1 MIDYYI
7 RVADAAAMHTTLI
20 AAGAAQDADGHL
32 VPADGVAIDIIGTW
46 YDPPAAEGEA
56 PQPRRGYY
64 ANVRSEAPIDW
75 PEGVIEAEPV
85 TPWRIWA

>member
-20 AAGAAQDADGHL
+20 AAGAAQDVDGHL

-56 PQPRRGYY
+56 LQPRAGYY

-85 TPWRIWA
+85 TPWRVWA